1 MAYRNAFKIRAA
13 DAPIIE
19 TSQFLQLYC
28 PSLLDQLEHADLFVP
43 KLIVI
48 RGSPGSGKSS
58 LLRLFEAD
66 TLAAIHL
73 RRQQNRDE
81 DLVQRLEHL
90 GVLSDS
96 GPNILG
102 IYIHCDSSLS
112 DIAHVSSNA
121 GQLLNAL
128 LDIRIVHSF
137 VKAIHQ
143 FEQNKC
149 LPATNGWV
157 LSPLEPEE
165 MPPDIFSTSYH
176 IDELQELCLSRE
188 RDFSKLLNSFPDDPL
203 PSSIQPHS
211 RLYSLD
217 YLAKQIHQ
225 IPALSH
231 IMPVVMLDD
240 VQDLYQEQ
248 RQHIKEEFIRRSAIP
263 RWLAVRSQVFGLED
277 LISTDKATEGREYRN
292 IPLDEI
298 FQQKPGVFPKFAAN
312 VIFRRLQGTEALQQL
327 PLADFKNL
335 LMPLEETVS
344 PDAANRVLTEIHT
357 RLDKL
362 AHLYRGDNVPM
373 GNGVAATRQDLQKME
388 EFLIVAERKARR
400 VQRTLFPE
408 LDSIEP
414 PDDKTEQAA
423 ELFLAKRMGW
433 PYYYGF
439 EKLVQVANSN
449 VDQLLS
455 PFAAVVD
462 RMIYRAELERDKA
475 LSGKN
480 QEAIL
485 SRLSEDY
492 YKVLEQ
498 KPRGGAIRQFIDNLG
513 QFYSY
518 VTYKPNAPIAPG
530 VTGFGLTHNQ
540 LIRAVSSDNLE
551 ALMFREIL
559 TNAVAGNVLSVRVVK
574 QGQKGE
580 EKIVFYLNRIL
591 CIKFKLPLN
600 YGGWQPVTTPSLIKM
615 MQEPVSPKDVK
626 RRNEALLPLDEGYTE

>member
-1 MAYRNAFKIRAA
+1 
-13 DAPIIE
+13 
-19 TSQFLQLYC
+19 
-28 PSLLDQLEHADLFVP
+28 
-43 KLIVI
+43 
-48 RGSPGSGKSS
+48 
-58 LLRLFEAD
+58 
-66 TLAAIHL
+66 
-73 RRQQNRDE
+73 
-81 DLVQRLEHL
+81 
-90 GVLSDS
+90 
-96 GPNILG
+96 
-102 IYIHCDSSLS
+102 
-112 DIAHVSSNA
+112 
-121 GQLLNAL
+121 LNAL

-143 FEQNKC
+143 LEQNKC

-157 LSPLEPEE
+157 LSPLESGE
-165 MPPDIFSTSYH
+165 MPPAIFSTSYK
-176 IDELQELCLSRE
+176 IDEMQEQCLSRE

-217 YLAKQIHQ
+217 YLAQQIHQ
-225 IPALSH
+225 IPDLSR

-248 RQHIKEEFIRRSAIP
+248 RQHIKDEFIRRSAIP

-277 LISTDKATEGREYRN
+277 LVSTDEATEGREYRN

-312 VIFRRLQGTEALQQL
+312 VILRRLQGTEALQQL

-335 LMPLEETVS
+335 LMPPEKTVPPET
-344 PDAANRVLTEIHT
+344 ATRLLTEIHT

-362 AHLYRGDNVPM
+362 THLYRGDDIPVSNTADV
-373 GNGVAATRQDLQKME
+373 TKQDLQKME

-408 LDSIEP
+408 LESMEP

-423 ELFLAKRMGW
+423 ELFLAKRTGW

-439 EKLVQVANSN
+439 DKLVQVANSN

-455 PFAAVVD
+455 TFSAVVD
-462 RMIYRAELERDKA
+462 RMIYRAELDRDKA
-475 LSGKN
+475 INGKD

-485 SRLSEDY
+485 SRSSEDY

-513 QFYSY
+513 QFCSY

-530 VTGFGLTHNQ
+530 VNGFGLTRNQ
-540 LIRAVSSDNLE
+540 LVRAVSPDNLE
-551 ALMFREIL
+551 AMIFREVL
-559 TNAVAGNVLSVRVVK
+559 TNAVAGNVLSVRVTK

-591 CIKFKLPLN
+591 CVKFKLPLSF
-600 YGGWQPVTTPSLIKM
+600 GGWQPVTTPSLIKM

-626 RRNEALLPLDEGYTE
+626 RRSETPLPLDEGNIE

>member
-1 MAYRNAFKIRAA
+1 MPYRNAFKIRAA

-28 PSLLDQLEHADLFVP
+28 PSLLDQLEHDDLFVP

-90 GVLSDS
+90 GILSDS

-143 FEQNKC
+143 LEQNKC
-149 LPATNGWV
+149 LPATDNWV
-157 LSPLEPEE
+157 LSPLESGE
-165 MPPDIFSTSYH
+165 MPPAIFSTSYK
-176 IDELQELCLSRE
+176 IDELQEQCLSRE

-203 PSSIQPHS
+203 PPSIQPHS

-217 YLAKQIHQ
+217 YLAQQIHQ
-225 IPALSH
+225 IPDLSH
-231 IMPVVMLDD
+231 IIPVVMLDD

-248 RQHIKEEFIRRSAIP
+248 RQHIKDEFIRRSAIP

-277 LISTDKATEGREYRN
+277 LVSTDEATEGREYRN

-312 VIFRRLQGTEALQQL
+312 VILRRLQGTEALQQL

-335 LMPLEETVS
+335 LMPPDKTVP
-344 PDAANRVLTEIHT
+344 PDTATKLLTEIHT

-362 AHLYRGDNVPM
+362 AHLYRGNDIPISNTAEV
-373 GNGVAATRQDLQKME
+373 TKQDLQKME

-423 ELFLAKRMGW
+423 ELFLAKRTGW

-439 EKLVQVANSN
+439 DKLVQVANSN

-455 PFAAVVD
+455 TFAAVVD
-462 RMIYRAELERDKA
+462 RMIYRAELDRDKA
-475 LSGKN
+475 INGKD

-485 SRLSEDY
+485 SRSSEDY

-513 QFYSY
+513 QFCSY

-530 VTGFGLTHNQ
+530 VNGFGLTRNQ
-540 LIRAVSSDNLE
+540 LKRAVSSDDLE
-551 ALMFREIL
+551 AMIFREVL
-559 TNAVAGNVLSVRVVK
+559 TNAVAGNVLSVRVTK

-591 CIKFKLPLN
+591 CVKFKLPLSF
-600 YGGWQPVTTPSLIKM
+600 GGWQPVTTPSLIKM

-626 RRNEALLPLDEGYTE
+626 RRSEMPLPLDEGNIE